1 MGDGDTK
8 VKIDKRRLAKELRA
22 EATKTFSTLFTSAF
36 GLVAALAWNEAV
48 KDAIDRY
55 IAPGEGL
62 KSKLIYAMLVTLLA
76 IIISYQMGKLAAHY
90 KIEEDNEDKK

>member
-1 MGDGDTK
+1 MNFSK
-8 VKIDKRRLAKELRA
+8 KRLAKELRA
-22 EATKTFSTLFTSAF
+22 EAVKTFSTLLTSAF

-62 KSKLIYAMLVTLLA
+62 KSKLIYAILVTVLA
-76 IIISYQMGKLAAHY
+76 VAASYQLGKLSAHY
-90 KIEEDNEDKK
+90 KIEEDADEEAKK